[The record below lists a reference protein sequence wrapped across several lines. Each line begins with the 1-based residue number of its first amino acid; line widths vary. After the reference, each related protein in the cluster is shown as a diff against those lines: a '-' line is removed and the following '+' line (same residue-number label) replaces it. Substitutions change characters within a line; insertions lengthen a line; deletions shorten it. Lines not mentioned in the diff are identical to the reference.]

1 MVRRIA
7 NYLLATM
14 PVIFVAGVSSN
25 GRIEPPVVDEVKFG
39 RQNHSNILAY
49 VEPIRQACRALNEN
63 DPEVRGAAVREASR
77 HWVHL
82 WESGQLA
89 EVRNPAFEPNYR
101 ETVLGG
107 IGETK
112 VALMTELES
121 MAVKSSP
128 DLAARDLV
136 LAVKLGQVSKYADL
150 AETHHFSFK
159 QTRNL
164 ERLEHLLDKVSEGVR
179 SEIVSTLRSY
189 VAEKP
194 RIDECVMS
202 VRSAH
207 TRLLSRQGRQ
217 NSALKL
223 ARSYH
228 ELAQATLEPS
238 LVASALTRQISRSI
252 PLEAAEGITGVITVA
267 RLAKS
272 TDDGARNK
280 AEAILAN
287 IARSSVAHDKE
298 TGLKSLDRHDWGND
312 RH

>member
-7 NYLLATM
+7 NFLLAMM

-25 GRIEPPVVDEVKFG
+25 GRVEPPMADEVRFG
-39 RQNHSNILAY
+39 PQNHAKILAY
-49 VEPIRQACRALNEN
+49 VEPVRQAWRALNEI
-63 DPEVRGAAVREASR
+63 DPKGRAVAVREASR
-77 HWVHL
+77 HWIHL
-82 WESGQLA
+82 WESGQLG
-89 EVRNPAFEPNYR
+89 EIRNTAFEPTYR

-112 VALMTELES
+112 VALMSELES
-121 MAVKSSP
+121 MSADSDP
-128 DLAARDLV
+128 DRAARDLI
-136 LAVKLGQVSKYADL
+136 LAIKLGQVSKYADL

-159 QTRNL
+159 QTRNMERL
-164 ERLEHLLDKVSEGVR
+164 ERLCGKVSDDVR
-179 SEIVSTLRSY
+179 SEIASTLRAY
-189 VAEKP
+189 LADKP
-194 RIDECVMS
+194 RIDECVLA

-217 NSALKL
+217 TSALKL

-238 LVASALTRQISRSI
+238 LVASALTKKISRSI

-272 TDDGARNK
+272 TDDGARKK
-280 AEAILAN
+280 AQAVLASL
-287 IARSSVAHDKE
+287 AGPSVAHDQE
-298 TGLKSLDRHDWGND
+298 AGLKRLNGHYRRND
-312 RH
+312 HH